1 MSIPKVTHYIGENL
15 QLSVTIKNIGNAV
28 AKPVAGKNL
37 IVRLYE
43 DSNNGKDLGYKICY
57 ANTTEAEQGTSPGY
71 LEPGEEYTVVFDVK
85 IDENQDGSN
94 IYKYRAFVDA
104 DRIIDEGDDEDN
116 NEYSKSYKFYDSLKE
131 VTFNLEDGNLYA
143 TWPAS
148 DDVKKYIVEYTVG
161 DETKTMTVTDN
172 KCSLGDFEQFT
183 EGTTV
188 TVTTVGKDDD
198 EHVHAKG
205 STEPD
210 LIISSVS
217 TPSNAYGVG
226 DVIPIT
232 VTMKNVGL
240 GVAKPNGNNNMTVKP
255 TKDGKIIESKKLNV
269 GAEFTPTVTFNY
281 TVQESDLKEGIIHI
295 GGYAD
300 GDYVVDE
307 SDETNNCTE
316 VAIKIISKGAVTL
329 DSNNGDGP
337 VKATWKQSTDENVE
351 SYQIQYIVD
360 GDIIKKNISKDEVD
374 SDGNYVYTFG
384 DNEGLDNQSQ
394 VKVLV
399 KFSGDENYYNYASTT
414 AMVDLIVSTVKGPNE
429 NNEKVKVDVN
439 FDLVATVKNIGTAK
453 VSATTDTQENYGK
466 KIYVTLC
473 RQEKKLEQRS

>member
-1 MSIPKVTHYIGENL
+1 MLNYSLSFNSTNDSYDLLFGLGLLDFKNATNKTLTFSDADINTVYGITDLKATGTNVASDDAKGDLFISWSSNVPDKMAGSYKYQVEIDGVLYKYSGTEDLFPGTVNNITASGYSVGEHKVVVKSIYDGTVTSSKETTAIISNTKKPDLVVTGMSIPKVTHYIGENL

-205 STEPD
+205 STKPD

-232 VTMKNVGL
+232 VTMKNVG
-240 GVAKPNGNNNMTVKP
+240 
-255 TKDGKIIESKKLNV
+255 
-269 GAEFTPTVTFNY
+269 
-281 TVQESDLKEGIIHI
+281 
-295 GGYAD
+295 
-300 GDYVVDE
+300 
-307 SDETNNCTE
+307 
-316 VAIKIISKGAVTL
+316 
-329 DSNNGDGP
+329 
-337 VKATWKQSTDENVE
+337 
-351 SYQIQYIVD
+351 
-360 GDIIKKNISKDEVD
+360 
-374 SDGNYVYTFG
+374 
-384 DNEGLDNQSQ
+384 
-394 VKVLV
+394 
-399 KFSGDENYYNYASTT
+399 
-414 AMVDLIVSTVKGPNE
+414 
-429 NNEKVKVDVN
+429 
-439 FDLVATVKNIGTAK
+439 
-453 VSATTDTQENYGK
+453 
-466 KIYVTLC
+466 
-473 RQEKKLEQRS
+473 